1 MMGGEKLGSG
11 QFDEGRQRL
20 GSGQLA
26 NRKGER
32 LGSGQ
37 WDDWRERLGSV
48 SSMMGKGRVLGV
60 DSGIMEIW
68 GGLGVSVGGL
78 TRCQQLSPY
87 SLRGEVRE
95 LIVELME
102 VG

>member
-1 MMGGEKLGSG
+1 M
-11 QFDEGRQRL
+11 DDGRQRL

-26 NRKGER
+26 DGKGER

-48 SSMMGKGRVLGV
+48 ISSMMGKGRVLGV
-60 DSGIMEIW
+60 DSGIIEIW

-78 TRCQQLSPY
+78 MPCQQLRPY